1 MDDRQPIA
9 STTDLDAIVVG
20 AGFAGMYMLHRLRG
34 LGLKARV
41 FERGSGVGGTWFWN
55 RYPGARCD
63 IESMEYSYQFSK
75 ELQQEWN
82 WSERYSAQP
91 EILKYANHVADRF
104 DLRSDIQFNTRV
116 LSASFDESRGFWT
129 IETDTGQRLTARYF
143 IMATGV
149 LSVANKPQF
158 KGLENFKGKVY
169 HTGDW
174 PHEGVDFS
182 GKRVGVIGTGS
193 SAIQAIPHIAEQAE
207 HLTVFQRTPN
217 FSVPACNRPLTEEER
232 QRVKANYD
240 EFRKQNADTP
250 FGANFNY
257 NWSPALA
264 ATAEELKQQYED
276 RWGRVGGL
284 HFMASF
290 GDLMFDLKA
299 NKTAADFIAEKI
311 RGIVKNPDV
320 ADKLVPKNGVVGC
333 KRLCS
338 DTGYFETFNRANV
351 SLVDV
356 SAQPIDEISAHGVIV
371 AGQEYPVDELVFATG
386 FDAMTGPL
394 LGVDIR
400 GRNGLPL
407 RDKWAAGPRTYLGI
421 TTVEF
426 PNMFFITGP
435 GSPSVLT
442 NMLPSIEQHVN
453 FIADTIRY
461 MREHGAALIEPQL
474 RFEDEWV
481 ETVNTVA
488 GATVYPTCNS
498 WYLGSNVP
506 GKPRVF
512 MPYLGFNTYVQKCEE
527 IVSKGY
533 EGFTLA
539 AAGNVHTEPA

>member
-1 MDDRQPIA
+1 MDDRQPIRA
-9 STTDLDAIVVG
+9 TSDFDAIVVG

-34 LGLKARV
+34 LGLRVKV

-91 EILKYANHVADRF
+91 EILAYANHVADRF
-104 DLRSDIQFNTRV
+104 GLRSDIQFNTRV
-116 LSASFDESRGFWT
+116 LSASFDESRHLWT
-129 IETDTGQRLTARYF
+129 VVSDDGQALTTPWF

-158 KGLENFKGKVY
+158 PGLEQFRGKVY

-193 SAIQAIPHIAEQAE
+193 SAIQAIPHIAAQAA

-217 FSVPACNRPLTEEER
+217 FSVPACNRPLTDEER
-232 QRVKANYD
+232 ARVKANYD
-240 EFRKQNADTP
+240 EFRRQNADTP

-257 NWSPALA
+257 NWSPALG
-264 ATAEELKQQYED
+264 ATAEELKRQYED

-290 GDLMFDLKA
+290 GDLMFDLRA

-311 RGIVKNPDV
+311 RGIVKDPV
-320 ADKLVPKNGVVGC
+320 TAEKLVPRDGVVGC

-338 DTGYFETFNRANV
+338 DTGYYETFNRPNV
-351 SLVDV
+351 ALVDV
-356 SAQPIDEISAHGVIV
+356 STQPIDTITAGGVLV
-371 AGQEYPVDELVFATG
+371 GETEYAVDELVFATG

-394 LGVDIR
+394 LAVDIR
-400 GRNGLPL
+400 GRGGLSL
-407 RDKWAAGPRTYLGI
+407 REKWAAGPRTYLGLS
-421 TTVEF
+421 TAQF
-426 PNMFFITGP
+426 PNLFFITGP

-453 FIADTIRY
+453 FIADTIAHLRAQQAS
-461 MREHGAALIEPQL
+461 MIEAEPA
-474 RFEDEWV
+474 FEDAWV
-481 ETVNTVA
+481 ETVNTIA
-488 GATVYPTCNS
+488 GATVYPSCNS

-512 MPYLGFNTYVQKCEE
+512 MPYLGFNTYVQKCED
-527 IVSKGY
+527 VVAKGY
-533 EGFTLA
+533 EGFRLSRGEIT
-539 AAGNVHTEPA
+539 AGA

>member
-1 MDDRQPIA
+1 MDDRQPIRA
-9 STTDLDAIVVG
+9 TADVDAIVVG
-20 AGFAGMYMLHRLRG
+20 AGFAGMYLLHRLRG
-34 LGLKARV
+34 LGMKV
-41 FERGSGVGGTWFWN
+41 KGFERGSGVGGTWFWN

-91 EILKYANHVADRF
+91 EILAYANHVADRF
-104 DLRSDIQFNTRV
+104 GLRSDIQFNTRV
-116 LSASFDESRGFWT
+116 LSAAFDESRNLWT
-129 IETDTGQRLTARYF
+129 VETDDGQRLTTPWF

-158 KGLENFKGKVY
+158 AGLEQFRGKVH

-182 GKRVGVIGTGS
+182 GLRVGVIGTGS
-193 SAIQAIPHIAEQAE
+193 SAIQAIPHIAAQAA

-217 FSVPACNRPLTEEER
+217 FSVPACNRPLTDEER
-232 QRVKANYD
+232 ARVKANYD
-240 EFRKQNADTP
+240 EFRRQNADTP

-257 NWSPALA
+257 NWSPALE
-264 ATAEELKQQYED
+264 ATAEQLKQQYED

-299 NKTAADFIAEKI
+299 NKTAADFIADKI
-311 RGIVKNPDV
+311 RGIVKDP
-320 ADKLVPKNGVVGC
+320 ATAEKLVPRDGVVGC

-338 DTGYFETFNRANV
+338 DTGYFETFNRPNV
-351 SLVDV
+351 TLVDV
-356 SAQPIDEISAHGVIV
+356 SAQPIDTITAQGLRV
-371 AGQEYPVDELVFATG
+371 GDTEYPVDALVFATG

-394 LGVDIR
+394 LAVDIR
-400 GRNGLPL
+400 GRAGLSL
-407 RDKWAAGPRTYLGI
+407 REKWAAGPRTYLGLS
-421 TTVEF
+421 TAQF
-426 PNMFFITGP
+426 PNLFFITGP

-453 FIADTIRY
+453 FIADTIAH
-461 MREHGAALIEPQL
+461 MRRENATVIEPETA
-474 RFEDEWV
+474 FEDAWV
-481 ETVNTVA
+481 ETVNTIA
-488 GATVYPTCNS
+488 GATVYPSCNS

-512 MPYLGFNTYVQKCEE
+512 MPYLGFNTYVQKCED
-527 IVSKGY
+527 VVAKGY
-533 EGFTLA
+533 EGFRLSNSA
-539 AAGNVHTEPA
+539 AAATA